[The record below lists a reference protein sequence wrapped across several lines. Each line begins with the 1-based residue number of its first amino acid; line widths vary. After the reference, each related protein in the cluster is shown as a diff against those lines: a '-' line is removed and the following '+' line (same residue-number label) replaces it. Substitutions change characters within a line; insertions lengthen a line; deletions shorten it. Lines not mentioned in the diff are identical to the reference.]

1 MDLTHDMIG
10 VEDYELRAARMAA
23 LRPDKCPVTDR
34 FRTEVKAVL
43 TGMSLKTVT
52 ATSTGNTLVVR
63 FHVPAL
69 GKNRTMEATAPSY
82 GHQPVYRYQEVLN
95 LLFSAFMQTAFK
107 RGLIKGMPSS
117 VDGSTR
123 TDRCTPTRRA
133 WLKSEWTVRSW
144 SDSWKSSVMKR
155 VAEETGKQCIAVG
168 VSGCG
173 DVDVKA
179 AFAAVLHDMG
189 LTATVAS
196 VVSAMSHNTIAS
208 EKRKTHA
215 VRTGL
220 DSLRP
225 ALRNLLSLGVDHDEL
240 KSMIDEEIV
249 KLVQES

>member
-10 VEDYELRAARMAA
+10 VEDYELKAARMAA

-43 TGMSLKTVT
+43 AGMSLKTVT
-52 ATSTGNTLVVR
+52 ASPSGNTLVVR

-82 GHQPVYRYQEVLN
+82 GHKPAYRYQEVLN

-107 RGLIKGMPSS
+107 RGLIKGMPSN
-117 VDGSTR
+117 VD
-123 TDRCTPTRRA
+123 A
-133 WLKSEWTVRSW
+133 WLKSEWTVRW

-155 VAEETGKQCIAVG
+155 VAEETGKQCITVG

>member
-34 FRTEVKAVL
+34 FRAEVKAVL
-43 TGMSLKTVT
+43 AGVSLKTVT
-52 ATSTGNTLVVR
+52 ASSTGNTLIVR

-69 GKNRTMEATAPSY
+69 GKGRTMESTTPSY
-82 GHQPVYRYQEVLN
+82 GHQPVYRYQEVLS
-95 LLFSAFMQTAFK
+95 LLFNAFMQTAFK
-107 RGLIKGMPSS
+107 RGLEKGMPSS
-117 VDGSTR
+117 VD
-123 TDRCTPTRRA
+123 A

-144 SDSWKSSVMKR
+144 SNSWASSVMKR
-155 VAEETGKQCIAVG
+155 VAEETGNQCIAVG

-179 AFAAVLHDMG
+179 AFATVLHDMG

-196 VVSAMSHNTIAS
+196 IVSAMSHNTIAS

-215 VRTGL
+215 VRMGL

-225 ALRNLLSLGVDHDEL
+225 ALRKLLSLGVNHDEL

>member
-52 ATSTGNTLVVR
+52 ASPTGNTLVVR

-117 VDGSTR
+117 VD
-123 TDRCTPTRRA
+123 A

-155 VAEETGKQCIAVG
+155 VAEETGKH
-168 VSGCG
+168 SGCG